1 MFETTVLN
9 GLPVTVVVEDRDWYI
24 SEVAG
29 RRCNKPHWIYK
40 RMGRKGED
48 EMDEQ
53 VREYRRG

>member
-9 GLPVTVVVEDRDWYI
+9 GLPVTVIVEDRDWYI
-24 SEVAG
+24 SQVAG
-29 RRCNKPHWIYK
+29 RRTNANWIYK
-40 RMGRKGED
+40 RMGKKGVD